1 MALVLY
7 KKLKMILLVKNLKI
21 ILLTVGSLLIMR
33 TSASAQKIEVA
44 KQFKYA
50 EQQTSY
56 MLEALKTADTAKGLV
71 SPRTFENGK
80 LKLVN
85 SKDWTSGFFP
95 GILWYLYDYTRDEKW
110 KKQAQLYTSKITK
123 EQFNTTT
130 HDLGFMIY
138 CSFGNGFRL
147 TKDEGYKKVIIQ
159 AAKSL
164 STRFNAKAGVIRSW
178 DHNQDK
184 WKYPVI
190 IDNMMNLELL
200 FTATKLTGDSSYYKI
215 AVSHADHTMRNHFR
229 PNYSSYHVVDYD
241 PETGKVIQKNTAQ
254 GYSDESAWARGQ
266 AWGLYGYTM
275 CYRETGNKKYLIQA
289 QNIAHFIFN
298 NPTLPKDLIPY
309 WDYDDP
315 AIPNAPRDVSAAAIM
330 ASALYELATYSTG
343 NDYKEKAN
351 TILANLSNSYKAP
364 LNSNGDFILLHSTG
378 HKPAKSEID
387 VPITYADYY
396 YLEALLRS
404 KRFVKN

>member
-1 MALVLY
+1 MKRLKNKIVSFSAVGIIALMGL
-7 KKLKMILLVKNLKI
+7 NFP
-21 ILLTVGSLLIMR
+21 
-33 TSASAQKIEVA
+33 ASAQKVNVTHE
-44 KQFKYA
+44 FKYA
-50 EQQTSY
+50 ETQTNY
-56 MLEALKTADTAKGLV
+56 MLAQIAATDTAKGLV

-80 LKLVN
+80 LKMVN

-95 GILWYLYDYTRDEKW
+95 GILWFLYDFNRDPKW
-110 KKQAQLYTSKITK
+110 LKEAKTFTAKISK

-138 CSFGNGFRL
+138 CSFGNGYRL
-147 TKDEGYKKVIIQ
+147 TKDPEYKKVIIQ

-164 STRFNAKAGVIRSW
+164 STRFNAKAGVLRSW

-200 FTATKLTGDSSYYKI
+200 FEATKLTGDSSFYKI
-215 AVSHADHTMRNHFR
+215 AVSHADHTMKNHFR
-229 PNYSSYHVVDYD
+229 ANYSSYHVVDYD

-254 GYSDESAWARGQ
+254 GYADESAWARGQ

-275 CYRETGNKKYLIQA
+275 CYRETHDKKYLVQA
-289 QNIAHFIFN
+289 QNIAKFILS
-298 NPTLPKDLIPY
+298 NPHLPKDLIPY

-315 AIPNAPRDVSAAAIM
+315 AIPGAPRDVSAAAIM
-330 ASALYELATYSTG
+330 SSALFELSKYSKG
-343 NDYKEKAN
+343 NDYKQKAN
-351 TILANLSNSYKAP
+351 TILANIARTYKSP
-364 LNSNGDFILLHSTG
+364 LNTNGDFILLHSTG

-387 VPITYADYY
+387 VPLTYADYY

-404 KRFVKN
+404 RKM

>member
-1 MALVLY
+1 MLFTKNRGFKIALIAVL
-7 KKLKMILLVKNLKI
+7 LGLN
-21 ILLTVGSLLIMR
+21 TG
-33 TSASAQKIEVA
+33 AFAQKIDVA

-50 EQQTSY
+50 EQQTTY
-56 MLEALKTADTAKGLV
+56 MLEALKTADTSKGKV

-95 GILWYLYDYTRDEKW
+95 GILWFLYDYTKDENW
-110 KKQAQLYTSKITK
+110 KKQAEIFTAKIEP
-123 EQFNTTT
+123 EQYNKTT

-138 CSFGNGFRL
+138 CSVGNGYRL
-147 TKDEGYKKVIIQ
+147 TKDEHYKKVIIQ

-200 FTATKLTGDSSYYKI
+200 FTATKLTGDSSFYKI
-215 AVSHADHTMRNHFR
+215 AVSHANHTMINHFR

-241 PETGKVIQKNTAQ
+241 PETGAVIQKNTAQ
-254 GYSDESAWARGQ
+254 GYSDASAWARGQ
-266 AWGLYGYTM
+266 AWGLYGYTI
-275 CYRETGNKKYLIQA
+275 CYRETGDKRYLVQA
-289 QNIAHFIFN
+289 QNIAKFIFN

-315 AIPNAPRDVSAAAIM
+315 SIPNAPRDVSAAAIM
-330 ASALYELATYSTG
+330 ASALYELATYSSG

-351 TILANLSNSYKAP
+351 TILANLSDNYKAP

-387 VPITYADYY
+387 VPINYADYY

-404 KRFVKN
+404 KKFVKN